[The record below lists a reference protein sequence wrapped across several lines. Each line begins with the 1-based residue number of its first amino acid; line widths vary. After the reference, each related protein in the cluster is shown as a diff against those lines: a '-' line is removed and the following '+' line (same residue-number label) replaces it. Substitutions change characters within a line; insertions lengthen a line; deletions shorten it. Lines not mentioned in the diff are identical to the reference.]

1 MLPPPRAFADAD
13 IVLPD
18 ATTFMAFAKTDN
30 MADLMSY
37 LGDRLRVTR
46 DVLREIRRH
55 VMETPDLRTFI
66 AWVDATDPQQ
76 IAPLTSQESR
86 TVFDLGRA
94 VQRPGDHP
102 LKHIGEFATVVAGR
116 ALHRSLGGVF
126 VCVDDNDGRK
136 FAARSVPHGTTADL
150 VIELVV
156 QGMLTKADGKEIWQR
171 GLYTENLQARAT
183 YGPRPAQYGL

>member
-1 MLPPPRAFADAD
+1 VLPPPRAFADAA

-18 ATTFMAFAKTDN
+18 ATTFMAFAKTDH
-30 MADLMSY
+30 MADLMSH

-55 VMETPDLRTFI
+55 VMKTPDLRTFI
-66 AWVDATDPQQ
+66 AWVEATDPQQ
-76 IAPLTSQESR
+76 IAPLTSRESR
-86 TVFDLGRA
+86 TVFDLARA

-116 ALHRSLGGVF
+116 ALHRSVGGVL
-126 VCVDDNDGRK
+126 VCIDDNDGRR
-136 FAARSVPHGTTADL
+136 FAAQSVPSRTTAEL

-156 QGMLTKADGKEIWQR
+156 QGILTKADGEEIWHR
-171 GLYTENLQARAT
+171 GLYTENLQARAS
-183 YGPRPAQYGL
+183 YSPRAQYGL